1 MGDPLDNLLY
11 DDYNINYEIEHD
23 DYDDYDDGNNDDGNN
38 DSSNEK
44 IEYII
49 DIYPE
54 TSTENSNNLTEPL
67 KYTEERKKKVKI
79 VEENNNIHHIENN
92 ESNIVEY
99 DRKVVTKKT
108 LKSDIDEFVQCMD
121 DVDKWA
127 SKCNPNKIFISKS
140 SFTDDNKILALIVK
154 FKIIPYKCS
163 GKDCNI
169 SKSWLGHPIQLLI
182 IRKNN
187 NNLDLR
193 PDNLQLLCGNCYLVE
208 YGMKLFK
215 KGSDCVTVKCK
226 NCGKDITNINK
237 KHKGHIDYCR
247 KCLNISLQEKGLI
260 EEERRIK
267 ELSKITGEDLS
278 TTVLQEIY
286 DADQA
291 IIHEKTGITRKPR
304 KNSSKTPQKNAGKG
318 GTGDKDPEFSMNTE
332 PINIGE
338 LLKSYEK
345 TNNNLSE

>member
-1 MGDPLDNLLY
+1 M
-11 DDYNINYEIEHD
+11 NINL
-23 DYDDYDDGNNDDGNN
+23 
-38 DSSNEK
+38 EK
-44 IEYII
+44 DLVYNFKLPIEY
-49 DIYPE
+49 
-54 TSTENSNNLTEPL
+54 
-67 KYTEERKKKVKI
+67 
-79 VEENNNIHHIENN
+79 
-92 ESNIVEY
+92 
-99 DRKVVTKKT
+99 
-108 LKSDIDEFVQCMD
+108 Q
-121 DVDKWA
+121 
-127 SKCNPNKIFISKS
+127 
-140 SFTDDNKILALIVK
+140 
-154 FKIIPYKCS
+154 
-163 GKDCNI
+163 
-169 SKSWLGHPIQLLI
+169 
-182 IRKNN
+182 
-187 NNLDLR
+187 
-193 PDNLQLLCGNCYLVE
+193 
-208 YGMKLFK
+208 
-215 KGSDCVTVKCK
+215 
-226 NCGKDITNINK
+226 NINK